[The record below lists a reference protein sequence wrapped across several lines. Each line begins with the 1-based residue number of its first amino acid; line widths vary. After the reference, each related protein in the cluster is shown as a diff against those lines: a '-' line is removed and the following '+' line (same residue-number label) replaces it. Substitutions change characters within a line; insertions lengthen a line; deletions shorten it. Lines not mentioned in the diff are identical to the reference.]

1 MEECELIIGPDG
13 NGVSSDVNL
22 FKSRLSLSILPLSS
36 SFFPFVFHFFAC
48 FVWFCRFGL
57 LDFFFFFTFFFLD
70 LHRLLIRLDDC
81 GSSVNETKGAQVFFF
96 CLENFTY

>member
-36 SFFPFVFHFFAC
+36 SFFPSFFT
-48 FVWFCRFGL
+48 FSLVPFGFAV
-57 LDFFFFFTFFFLD
+57 LDCWIFFFFTFFFLD
-70 LHRLLIRLDDC
+70 LHRLLTRLGGC
-81 GSSVNETKGAQVFFF
+81 GSSVNESKGAQVFFF
-96 CLENFTY
+96 FLENFTY